1 MYLETECIAIFD
13 RITCLVQQDYQVELS
28 LCRAAQ
34 GPRGVVLAPAAAV
47 ELVEEVD
54 EGADEGLVGEEGLRL
69 RRPEQRLVQDEL
81 LVPELIGVLGV
92 DLEGDKKTREN
103 LNLYNESIYLSNCR
117 Q

>member
-1 MYLETECIAIFD
+1 MCLTYLVE
-13 RITCLVQQDYQVELS
+13 QDDQVELGVR
-28 LCRAAQ
+28 RAAER
-34 GPRGVVLAPAAAV
+34 PRRVVVLAPSASVV

-92 DLEGDKKTREN
+92 DLERDKKTREN
-103 LNLYNESIYLSNCR
+103 LNNESMTICLTASNK
-117 Q
+117 